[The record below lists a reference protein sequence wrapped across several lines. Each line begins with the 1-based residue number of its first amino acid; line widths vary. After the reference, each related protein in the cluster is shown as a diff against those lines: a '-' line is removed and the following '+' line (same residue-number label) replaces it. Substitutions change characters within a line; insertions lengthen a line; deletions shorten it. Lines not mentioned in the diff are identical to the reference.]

1 MAIGRP
7 RTFDPECVLDI
18 AMRLFWAHGYDGVS
32 ISDLTAA
39 TGVNRRSLYAEYG
52 SKADLFRAA
61 VRRYQAGPG
70 GYAERALAL
79 PTAWDTA
86 YAMVH
91 GAVDATSGTARPRG
105 CLLVQSALAAGD
117 EASELHAELDGLRE
131 TGIAELAER
140 FRVPQLGGE
149 LRGADPWLL
158 ARWIEAVCQGV
169 AVQANGG
176 AASDELHPG
185 ADLALRA
192 WPDAPQVAGVPG
204 ASS

>member
-7 RTFDPECVLDI
+7 RMFDPEQVLDT

-70 GYAERALAL
+70 GYVQHALAL

-91 GAVDATSGTARPRG
+91 GAVDGSAGTAGPRG

-117 EASELHAELDGLRE
+117 DATALRE
-131 TGIAELAER
+131 ELAQLREDGITELTDR
-140 FRVPQLGGE
+140 FTAAQRVGE
-149 LRGADPWLL
+149 LPGADPRLL
-158 ARWIEAVCQGV
+158 ARWIVAVCQGL
-169 AVQANGG
+169 AVQANSGVAG
-176 AASDELHPG
+176 DELHAV
-185 ADLALRA
+185 ADQALCA
-192 WPDAPQVAGVPG
+192 WPGTAQAAGVPG

>member
-39 TGVNRRSLYAEYG
+39 TGINRRSLYAEYG

-91 GAVDATSGTARPRG
+91 GAVDASSGTVGPRG

-117 EASELHAELDGLRE
+117 EAMALHAELAQLRE
-131 TGIAELAER
+131 DAVAQMAER
-140 FRVPQLGGE
+140 FTSAQHAGE
-149 LRGADPWLL
+149 LPGADPQLL
-158 ARWIEAVCQGV
+158 ARWIGAVCQGL
-169 AVQANGG
+169 AVQAN
-176 AASDELHPG
+176 SG
-185 ADLALRA
+185 ADRDDLHAVADQALCA
-192 WPDAPQVAGVPG
+192 WPEPRQAGVPG

>member
-7 RTFDPECVLDI
+7 RMYDPECVLDI

-32 ISDLTAA
+32 IADLAAA
-39 TGVNRRSLYAEYG
+39 TGVNRRGLYAEYG

-70 GYAERALAL
+70 RYAERALAL

-91 GAVDATSGTARPRG
+91 GAVDASAGTAGPRG
-105 CLLVQSALAAGD
+105 CLLVQSALASGD
-117 EASELHAELDGLRE
+117 EAAALHAELAQLRE
-131 TGIAELAER
+131 DAVAHMAER
-140 FRVPQLGGE
+140 FTAAQRVGE
-149 LRGADPWLL
+149 LPGADPEVL
-158 ARWIEAVCQGV
+158 ARWIGAVCQGL
-169 AVQANGG
+169 AVQANSG
-176 AASDELHPG
+176 ADRDELHAV
-185 ADLALRA
+185 ADQALRA
-192 WPDAPQVAGVPG
+192 WPEPRQAGVPG

>member
-7 RTFDPECVLDI
+7 REFDPERVLDT

-32 ISDLTAA
+32 ISDLTDA
-39 TGVNRRSLYAEYG
+39 TGVNRRSLYSEYG
-52 SKADLFRAA
+52 SKADLFRAT

-86 YAMVH
+86 YATVH
-91 GAVDATSGTARPRG
+91 GAVDASSGTTGPRG

-117 EASELHAELDGLRE
+117 EATELRAELAQFREDGV
-131 TGIAELAER
+131 AELAER
-140 FRVPQLGGE
+140 FRVAQLMGE
-149 LRGADPWLL
+149 LPGADPHLL
-158 ARWIEAVCQGV
+158 ARWIGAVCQGL

-176 AASDELHPG
+176 ADRDELHAV
-185 ADLALRA
+185 ADQALRA
-192 WPDAPQVAGVPG
+192 WPGTPQAAGVPG

>member
-7 RTFDPECVLDI
+7 REFDPERVLDT
-18 AMRLFWAHGYDGVS
+18 AMRLFWARGYDGVS

-39 TGVNRRSLYAEYG
+39 TGVNRRSLYAEFG

-79 PTAWDTA
+79 PTAWECA
-86 YAMVH
+86 YATVH
-91 GAVDATSGTARPRG
+91 GAVDASSGTADPRG

-117 EASELHAELDGLRE
+117 EAAVLHAELAGLRE
-131 TGIAELAER
+131 NGIAELAER
-140 FRVPQLGGE
+140 FRAAQLVGE
-149 LRGADPWLL
+149 LPGVDPELL
-158 ARWIEAVCQGV
+158 ARWIGAVCQGL

-176 AASDELHPG
+176 VERDELHAV
-185 ADLALRA
+185 ADQALRA
-192 WPDAPQVAGVPG
+192 WPEPRHAAGVPG
-204 ASS
+204 VSS

>member
-7 RTFDPECVLDI
+7 RMFDPESVLDI

-70 GYAERALAL
+70 GYTELALAL

-91 GAVDATSGTARPRG
+91 GAVDASSGAAGPRG

-117 EASELHAELDGLRE
+117 EATALHAELAQLRE
-131 TGIAELAER
+131 DGIAELAER
-140 FRVPQLGGE
+140 FTAAQLAGE
-149 LRGADPWLL
+149 LPGADPKLL
-158 ARWIEAVCQGV
+158 ARWISAVCQGL
-169 AVQANGG
+169 AVQANSG
-176 AASDELHPG
+176 AERDELHAV
-185 ADLALRA
+185 ADQALRA
-192 WPDAPQVAGVPG
+192 WPEPRQAGVPG

>member
-7 RTFDPECVLDI
+7 RTFDPERVLDT
-18 AMRLFWAHGYDGVS
+18 AMRLFWEHGYDGVS
-32 ISDLTAA
+32 ISDLTTA
-39 TGVNRRSLYAEYG
+39 TGVNRRSLYDEYG
-52 SKADLFRAA
+52 SKAELFRAA

-70 GYAERALAL
+70 SYVERALVL

-91 GAVDATSGTARPRG
+91 GAVDGSSGAAGPRG

-117 EASELHAELDGLRE
+117 EAAELHAELAQLRE
-131 TGIAELAER
+131 GGIAELGER
-140 FRVPQLGGE
+140 FTAAQLMGE
-149 LRGADPWLL
+149 LPGADPQLV
-158 ARWIEAVCQGV
+158 ARWIVAVSQGL

-176 AASDELHPG
+176 VERDELHAV
-185 ADLALRA
+185 ADQALRA
-192 WPDAPQVAGVPG
+192 WPGAPQTGGVPG

>member
-7 RTFDPECVLDI
+7 RMFDPECVLDI

-39 TGVNRRSLYAEYG
+39 TGVNRRGLYAEYG

-70 GYAERALAL
+70 GYAALALTL

-91 GAVDATSGTARPRG
+91 GAVDASSGTAGPRG
-105 CLLVQSALAAGD
+105 CLLVQSALATGD
-117 EASELHAELDGLRE
+117 EATALHAELAEARE
-131 TGIAELAER
+131 DAVGELAER
-140 FRVPQLGGE
+140 FSAAQRTGE
-149 LRGADPWLL
+149 LPGANPHVL
-158 ARWIEAVCQGV
+158 ARWIAGVCQGL
-169 AVQANGG
+169 AVQANSG
-176 AASDELHPG
+176 ADRDELHAV
-185 ADLALRA
+185 ADQALRA
-192 WPDAPQVAGVPG
+192 WPEKRQAAGVPG
-204 ASS
+204 VSS

>member
-7 RTFDPECVLDI
+7 RMFDPERVLDT

-39 TGVNRRSLYAEYG
+39 TGVNRRSLYDEYG
-52 SKADLFRAA
+52 SKAELFRAA
-61 VRRYQAGPG
+61 VRRYQAGPAS
-70 GYAERALAL
+70 YVERALAL

-91 GAVDATSGTARPRG
+91 GAVDGSSGAAGPRG

-117 EASELHAELDGLRE
+117 EAAELHAELAQLRE
-131 TGIAELAER
+131 GGIAELAER
-140 FRVPQLGGE
+140 FTVAQLMGE
-149 LRGADPWLL
+149 LPGADPRLV
-158 ARWIEAVCQGV
+158 ARWIVAVSQGL

-176 AASDELHPG
+176 VDPDELHAV
-185 ADLALRA
+185 ADQALRA
-192 WPDAPQVAGVPG
+192 WPGAPQTGGVPG
-204 ASS
+204 VSS

>member
-7 RTFDPECVLDI
+7 RMFDPERVLDV

-39 TGVNRRSLYAEYG
+39 TGINRRSLYAEYG

-70 GYAERALAL
+70 EYAALALAL

-91 GAVDATSGTARPRG
+91 GAVDASSGTAGPHG

-117 EASELHAELDGLRE
+117 EATALHAELAQLRE
-131 TGIAELAER
+131 DAVADLADR
-140 FRVPQLGGE
+140 FTAAQRVGE
-149 LRGADPWLL
+149 LPGANPQVL
-158 ARWIEAVCQGV
+158 ARWIVAICQGL
-169 AVQANGG
+169 AVQANSG
-176 AASDELHPG
+176 ADRDELHEV
-185 ADLALRA
+185 ADQALRA
-192 WPDAPQVAGVPG
+192 WPETCQAAGVPG
-204 ASS
+204 VSS

>member
-7 RTFDPECVLDI
+7 RMFDPESVLDT

-70 GYAERALAL
+70 GYVERALAL

-91 GAVDATSGTARPRG
+91 GAVDASSGAAGPRG

-117 EASELHAELDGLRE
+117 EATELHAELAQLRE
-131 TGIAELAER
+131 DGIAELAQR
-140 FRVPQLGGE
+140 FTAAQLVGE
-149 LRGADPWLL
+149 LPGADPRLL
-158 ARWIEAVCQGV
+158 ARWIGAVCQGL
-169 AVQANGG
+169 AVQANSGVDR
-176 AASDELHPG
+176 DELHAA
-185 ADLALRA
+185 ADQALRA
-192 WPDAPQVAGVPG
+192 WPEVPQAAGVPG

>member
-7 RTFDPECVLDI
+7 RMFDPECVLDI

-39 TGVNRRSLYAEYG
+39 TGINRRSLYAEYG

-91 GAVDATSGTARPRG
+91 GAVDASSGTAGPRG
-105 CLLVQSALAAGD
+105 CLLVQAALAAGD
-117 EASELHAELDGLRE
+117 EATELHAELAKLRE
-131 TGIAELAER
+131 DGIAELAER
-140 FRVPQLGGE
+140 FRGRPVRGRTTRGG
-149 LRGADPWLL
+149 
-158 ARWIEAVCQGV
+158 
-169 AVQANGG
+169 
-176 AASDELHPG
+176 PG
-185 ADLALRA
+185 AVGALDQCGQSGSGGPSQLRCR
-192 WPDAPQVAGVPG
+192 P
-204 ASS
+204 